1 MFDNLSSKITSVLNK
16 LTSIGRI
23 TEQDIDSTLR
33 EVRLALLEADVN
45 FKVARD
51 LMNNIREKSLNA
63 DLLNNITP
71 GQQIIKI
78 THEEFTNILG
88 KTNHKILFSEQ
99 SPSVILLVGLN
110 GSGKTTTAAKLAW
123 NLKQDNKSPLLVA
136 GDIYRP
142 AAIDQLKVLG
152 KHINVPVFSLENY
165 KSELVSTRDGKY
177 LSVYNYVIDLI
188 VCDR

>member
-16 LTSIGRI
+16 LTSKGRI

-88 KTNHKILFSEQ
+88 KTNHKI
-99 SPSVILLVGLN
+99 
-110 GSGKTTTAAKLAW
+110 SG
-123 NLKQDNKSPLLVA
+123 NN
-136 GDIYRP
+136 
-142 AAIDQLKVLG
+142 
-152 KHINVPVFSLENY
+152 
-165 KSELVSTRDGKY
+165 
-177 LSVYNYVIDLI
+177 
-188 VCDR
+188 

>member
-16 LTSIGRI
+16 LTSKGRI

-152 KHINVPVFSLENY
+152 KQINVPVFSLENY
-165 KSELVSTRDGKY
+165 KSVLDIVSASIEYTKTSQLYDKFR
-177 LSVYNYVIDLI
+177 
-188 VCDR
+188 